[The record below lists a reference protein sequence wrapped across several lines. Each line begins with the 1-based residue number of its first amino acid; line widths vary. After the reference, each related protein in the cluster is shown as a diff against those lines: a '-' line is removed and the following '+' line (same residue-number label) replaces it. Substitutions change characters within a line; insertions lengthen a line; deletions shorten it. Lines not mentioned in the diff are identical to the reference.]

1 MSAWFEIDKDGL
13 AAILERRGKAFAL
26 AELVSNA
33 WDSGT
38 DAVSITM
45 IPKQGV
51 PLVDVEVEDWGE
63 GFDDLAHAYTMFAKS
78 RRAGDAEKR
87 GRFCLGEKLVLA
99 CCRRAWI
106 TSTGGSVDFEDGERK
121 RGRLCRQHGTM
132 FKAEMRMT
140 RAEYEDAVAF
150 IRRMI
155 PPVATELNG
164 EEIPR
169 PDSLCRFTT
178 RLPTEVADADGNLRR
193 TMRQCEVEVYD
204 GPDGGEILEMGVPVV
219 ECDMPYRVNVLQK
232 IPLNM
237 DRDNV
242 TPSFLKALQAEVLN
256 HLHTDLARTEQAA
269 EAWVAEAAADPRAST
284 EAVGEVVRQR
294 FGDRAVV
301 AVPGDPLANATAEAN
316 GYTVIHGGAMSS
328 GMWANV
334 RKAGTLLPS
343 SKVFPTPTAAQRS
356 QSAVGAA
363 ACPLCGRG

>member
-38 DAVSITM
+38 DIVAITM
-45 IPKQGV
+45 T
-51 PLVDVEVEDWGE
+51 PLEGRPAVHVDVEDWGE

-99 CCRRAWI
+99 CCHKATI
-106 TSTGGSVDFEDGERK
+106 TSTGGSVVFEAGQRSRSK
-121 RGRLCRQHGTM
+121 AARQTGTM
-132 FKAEMRMT
+132 FSADMKMT

-150 IRRMI
+150 LRRMI
-155 PPVATELNG
+155 PPVSTTLDG
-164 EEIPR
+164 VEIDR

-178 RLPTEVADADGNLRR
+178 RLPTEIADADGNLRR

-204 GPDGGEILEMGVPVV
+204 GSDGGEILEMGVPVV
-219 ECDMPYRVNVLQK
+219 ECDMPYRINVLQK

-242 TPSFLKALQAEVLN
+242 TPAFLKALQAEVLN
-256 HLHTDLARTEQAA
+256 HMHDRLNSEEAC
-269 EAWVAEAAADPRAST
+269 EAWVAEAAADARAST
-284 EAVGEVVRQR
+284 EAVSSVVKQR
-294 FGDRAVV
+294 FGERAVI
-301 AVPGDPLANATAEAN
+301 AVPGDPIANAQAEAN
-316 GYTVIHGGAMSS
+316 GYTVVHGGAMSS

-334 RKAGTLLPS
+334 RKGGTLLPS
-343 SKVFPTPTAAQRS
+343 SRVFPTPTAAQREKD
-356 QSAVGAA
+356 AA
-363 ACPLCGRG
+363 AGGGTCPMCGR